1 MFWFNSSS
9 RFAKLESR
17 VDQLERQSALFILT
31 LQNIQVSLTNA
42 ATATSVV
49 AEDVREIQDLIN
61 SILQQADQASV
72 LHGYDP
78 GDGYEH

>member
-17 VDQLERQSALFILT
+17 VEQLEKQSALFILT
-31 LQNIQVSLTNA
+31 LQNIQISLTNA
-42 ATATSVV
+42 ATNTTGV

-61 SILQQADQASV
+61 SILQQAEHASA

>member
-1 MFWFNSSS
+1 MFWFKSLS
-9 RFAKLESR
+9 RSAKLENR
-17 VDQLERQSALFILT
+17 VEQLEKQSALFILT
-31 LQNIQVSLTNA
+31 LQNIQISLMNA
-42 ATATSVV
+42 ASSTAGV

-61 SILQQADQASV
+61 SILQQAEHTSV